1 MSAYDEARERAH
13 STKRIELAQGVIFAL
28 LAIAEELDVFARQYV
43 RAQSKAAKR

>member
-28 LAIAEELDVFARQYV
+28 LAIVEELDMLGREYA
-43 RAQSKAAKR
+43 RAQRKSKR